1 MLAHTV
7 PARLRPEASLA
18 ALERAVARATV
29 LKGVRGE
36 AREVAA
42 LLLRSVEEA
51 EPVSRRG
58 TGERGTT

>member
-29 LKGVRGE
+29 LKGARGE
-36 AREVAA
+36 ARELAEI
-42 LLLRSVEEA
+42 LLRSLEEMDT
-51 EPVSRRG
+51 VSRPG
-58 TGERGTT
+58 TGEGGTT